1 MVGKPPKE
9 VICERHLVDRQENKR
24 SEDGDGDKEKGKHEN
39 EDEDV
44 CTTRIYNGCYTFI
57 TRIRNGSWSIIRRT
71 RRVI

>member
-1 MVGKPPKE
+1 MNGTWSIVRRTRG
-9 VICERHLVDRQENKR
+9 VIWR

-39 EDEDV
+39 VDEDI
-44 CTTRIYNGCYTFI
+44 CTTRIYNVCYTFI